1 VRVRREVVQVPR
13 ILVADD
19 NTNIQKM
26 VVLAF
31 EERGVD
37 VVAVGNGEAAVRRIP
52 DANPDLVLADVFM
65 PVRNGYEVCEFVK
78 KDTRFAH
85 VPVILLVGAFDPLD
99 EKEAR
104 RVGADGVLK
113 KPFVP
118 PDPLIAMVMSALEKN
133 PKVAA
138 ELAKAR
144 ETPPEPPPPPVM
156 EIAAKA
162 EPKPLPDFPE
172 PTPEEAA
179 AIYGFG
185 KGVRSLD
192 DEPETETE
200 ERKAPK
206 APVAKAKDADED
218 EDEDDGAATAT
229 DWRRTGGMDFEIP
242 ENTAVDP
249 AYSYGKDLAPITFP
263 SEKEVPPKRI
273 HVRDDELDNEPVAPL
288 GPIGQQL
295 ASKPV
300 ESSPAVEE
308 EEAQSFA
315 PYGMRLSAESSAS
328 EQAAPSAWHES
339 AAFKSAV
346 NNPATLAEET
356 SAPAV
361 TAKKDEAPAVV
372 EMKQPAFAPVVTKV
386 PQSST
391 PWTDLTAPPSE
402 YPEGSWM
409 TDSSSSPAAHVS
421 ESKPSVKPEPAREP
435 EPVASAPAWRMEPAI
450 AQPTTSSESSWRS
463 PLESRPETEHHAEG
477 EAREEAKP
485 RKKSWFADAIEAVRE
500 VVHGNPPTAAQP
512 EQPISTSHVDAAS
525 EPVSELAPEPVVS
538 TSLVAPV
545 REELPEEFHQES
557 SVRETGEAESTE
569 ASSAFSERPS
579 FERKPD
585 AEIVNTPAASA
596 PSHKD
601 PALEMPP
608 AARVTPE
615 PLLVRDEPAPSSYED
630 REEYAAPL
638 QSFPFPGESEP
649 TNGEPAADLVATPR
663 QEEAPIFAA
672 ASEASVADES
682 AHTDF
687 SERIPTVPP
696 PNREALAGIPFL
708 IPSPA
713 VLEQVNS
720 PQAPAPQANLDEVV
734 QRVLERLEPQL
745 HELLSKNLLKPLVEN
760 MLQAE
765 LAKKD
770 NR

>member
-1 VRVRREVVQVPR
+1 MPR

-37 VVAVGNGEAAVRRIP
+37 VIAVGNGEAAVRRIP

-172 PTPEEAA
+172 PSPEEAA

-192 DEPETETE
+192 DEPETETKE
-200 ERKAPK
+200 SKAPK
-206 APVAKAKDADED
+206 APVAKTKDADED
-218 EDEDDGAATAT
+218 EDDFDGAATAT

-273 HVRDDELDNEPVAPL
+273 HVRDDELDREPVAPL
-288 GPIGQQL
+288 APIGQQL
-295 ASKPV
+295 SSKPA
-300 ESSPAVEE
+300 ESSPTTEE
-308 EEAQSFA
+308 EETQSFA
-315 PYGMRLSAESSAS
+315 PYGMRLSAEPSAS
-328 EQAAPSAWHES
+328 EQDAPSAWHES
-339 AAFKSAV
+339 AAFKSAA
-346 NNPATLAEET
+346 NNPATLEEEPA
-356 SAPAV
+356 APAAA
-361 TAKKDEAPAVV
+361 AKKDEAPAVV
-372 EMKQPAFAPVVTKV
+372 EMKQPSPAPVVAKV
-386 PQSST
+386 SQSAT

-402 YPEGSWM
+402 YPDGSWM
-409 TDSSSSPAAHVS
+409 TDSSSAPATHVS
-421 ESKPSVKPEPAREP
+421 EPKPSLKTEPVREP

-450 AQPTTSSESSWRS
+450 TQPASSESSWRS
-463 PLESRPETEHHAEG
+463 PLESRPETEHRAES
-477 EAREEAKP
+477 ESREEAKP

-500 VVHGNPPTAAQP
+500 VVHGNPPTAAEP

-545 REELPEEFHQES
+545 REQVPEEFHRES
-557 SVRETGEAESTE
+557 SVRESSATETAET
-569 ASSAFSERPS
+569 SSAFSERPS

-585 AEIVNTPAASA
+585 AEIINAPAASA

-615 PLLVRDEPAPSSYED
+615 PLLVHDEPTPSSYED
-630 REEYAAPL
+630 HHEHTAPL
-638 QSFPFPGESEP
+638 QSFPFPGQSEP
-649 TNGEPAADLVATPR
+649 TNGEPAADLAATSHE
-663 QEEAPIFAA
+663 EEAPIFAA
-672 ASEASVADES
+672 APEASVADEP
-682 AHTDF
+682 AHADF

-713 VLEQVNS
+713 VLEQVN
-720 PQAPAPQANLDEVV
+720 APEAAAPQANLDEVV

>member
-192 DEPETETE
+192 DEPGTETE
-200 ERKAPK
+200 ERKGPK

-218 EDEDDGAATAT
+218 EDDFDGAATAT

-273 HVRDDELDNEPVAPL
+273 HVRDDELDNEPVEPL
-288 GPIGQQL
+288 APIGQQL

-315 PYGMRLSAESSAS
+315 PYGMRLSADP
-328 EQAAPSAWHES
+328 APPENDAPAPWHES
-339 AAFKSAV
+339 PAFQSAV
-346 NNPATLAEET
+346 NNPAAIEEESPAHAAT
-356 SAPAV
+356 PKKEEIPAV
-361 TAKKDEAPAVV
+361 I
-372 EMKQPAFAPVVTKV
+372 EMKQPAPAQVATKTS
-386 PQSST
+386 QSST

-409 TDSSSSPAAHVS
+409 TESSSAPASHVSAPQPEHVS
-421 ESKPSVKPEPAREP
+421 EPA
-435 EPVASAPAWRMEPAI
+435 ASAPAWRMEPAI
-450 AQPTTSSESSWRS
+450 APPASSESSWRS
-463 PLESRPETEHHAEG
+463 PLESRPAHEH
-477 EAREEAKP
+477 RTEEASAHEENRP

-500 VVHGNPPTAAQP
+500 VVQGGSPTQE
-512 EQPISTSHVDAAS
+512 EQPVSTAHAEANVSEAAS
-525 EPVSELAPEPVVS
+525 ERMPEPVVS
-538 TSLVAPV
+538 TALVAPV
-545 REELPEEFHQES
+545 REEAHEQVHQETIS
-557 SVRETGEAESTE
+557 AETAEIPSH
-569 ASSAFSERPS
+569 FSEHPS
-579 FERKPD
+579 FETKSG
-585 AEIVNTPAASA
+585 AEIITTPDHGT

-615 PLLVRDEPAPSSYED
+615 PMLVRDDQPAFSSYED
-630 REEYAAPL
+630 HHEHTGPL
-638 QSFPFPGESEP
+638 QSFPFPGEPEP
-649 TNGEPAADLVATPR
+649 MNGEPAADAVVAS
-663 QEEAPIFAA
+663 QEETPAPIFAA
-672 ASEASVADES
+672 ASEESVADES
-682 AHTDF
+682 EHVDF

-708 IPSPA
+708 MPSA
-713 VLEQVNS
+713 AALEQVNS

-734 QRVLERLEPQL
+734 QKVLERLEPQL

-770 NR
+770 K